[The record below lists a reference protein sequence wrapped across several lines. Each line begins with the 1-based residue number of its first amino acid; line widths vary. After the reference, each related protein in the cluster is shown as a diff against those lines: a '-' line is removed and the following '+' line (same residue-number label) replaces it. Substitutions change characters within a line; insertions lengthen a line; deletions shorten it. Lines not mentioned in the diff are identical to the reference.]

1 MAHLKTTVVVI
12 VNFVVVV
19 VVVVAVVDIVNVV
32 VVLNFVVVLNVVAL
46 FVISDNIISIN
57 VNLRLLKASV
67 EFLWW
72 VVCKFIFVSNPT
84 TVLRLCCVVVWVV
97 TIS

>member
-32 VVLNFVVVLNVVAL
+32 VVLNVVVVVVVAL